1 MSTHS
6 IPISGSSS
14 LLAMLHALILK
25 AARVARA
32 LWNQISVT
40 LTMVATASFSIAAT
54 MTTVLSTDEGY
65 TLATQLAKAVIA
77 TSWNVASKTIR
88 LVGRVLRRVADVA
101 VIAIGYTSC
110 AAVDL
115 AYNTVCSTA
124 EKVEHTFN
132 RADQAM
138 RVFGSQVW
146 QATRTPLVRTV
157 ATTGA
162 GFAAAFTALRNLTEG
177 ALDAW
182 LTCHLPRRISKNLL
196 GSWTGLVIVAGVTS
210 IVILAGVIRGW
221 VHRRK
226 AAKAARAAQHG
237 APPEPDKE
245 EQEPKEPQGTDGVE
259 ESEVVEATKEHEE
272 IEVVLA
278 EIVQPEDELA
288 ELDWHQLAT
297 TVTVDLSPDG
307 SVTVNGIPHWVP
319 EHLRE
324 DVAHIAADAAIR
336 QMRRTLKLRTTP
348 NRDDRRLFTK
358 VARQALR
365 KQGKQHPKAA

>member
-1 MSTHS
+1 MSTYS
-6 IPISGSSS
+6 IPISGRSS

-54 MTTVLSTDEGY
+54 TTTVLSTDEGY
-65 TLATQLAKAVIA
+65 TLATQLAKTVI
-77 TSWNVASKTIR
+77 TTTWNVCSKTVR
-88 LVGRVLRRVADVA
+88 LLGRMLRRVADLA

-115 AYNTVCSTA
+115 AYNGVCSTA

-132 RADQAM
+132 RADQAV
-138 RVFGSQVW
+138 RDFGSQVW
-146 QATRTPLVRTV
+146 QATRTPFVRSV

-162 GFAAAFTALRNLTEG
+162 GLAAAFTALRNLTEG
-177 ALDAW
+177 ALDRW
-182 LTCHLPRRISKNLL
+182 LTCHLPSKISKNLL
-196 GSWTGLVIVAGVTS
+196 GSWTGLVIVTVLTFAVI
-210 IVILAGVIRGW
+210 IVRVIRGW
-221 VHRRK
+221 VQRR
-226 AAKAARAAQHG
+226 KAARAAQHG

-245 EQEPKEPQGTDGVE
+245 EQEPEGPQGTDGVDE
-259 ESEVVEATKEHEE
+259 PEVVEATEEPEE

-278 EIVQPEDELA
+278 EIVEPEDELA
-288 ELDWHQLAT
+288 ELDWHELAA

-307 SVTVNGIPHWVP
+307 SVTVNGIPDWVP

>member
-6 IPISGSSS
+6 IPISGRSSV
-14 LLAMLHALILK
+14 LAMLHALILK

-54 MTTVLSTDEGY
+54 TTTVLSTDEGY

-88 LVGRVLRRVADVA
+88 FLGRLLRRVADLA

-115 AYNTVCSTA
+115 AYNAVCTVA
-124 EKVEHTFN
+124 EKVEDGIN
-132 RADQAM
+132 RADQAL
-138 RVFGSQVW
+138 RDFGSQVW
-146 QATRTPLVRTV
+146 QAARTPLVRSV

-162 GFAAAFTALRNLTEG
+162 GLAAAFTALRHLTEG

-182 LTCHLPRRISKNLL
+182 LTCHLPRKISTRLL
-196 GSWTGLVIVAGVTS
+196 GSWTGLVIVTVLTFA
-210 IVILAGVIRGW
+210 VILVRVIRGW
-221 VHRRK
+221 AQRRK
-226 AAKAARAAQHG
+226 AAKAAQHG
-237 APPEPDKE
+237 APPEPDTE
-245 EQEPKEPQGTDGVE
+245 EQEPQEPQGTDGVE
-259 ESEVVEATKEHEE
+259 EPEIVEEPEE

-278 EIVQPEDELA
+278 EIVEPDDELA
-288 ELDWHQLAT
+288 ELDWHELAA
-297 TVTVDLSPDG
+297 TVTVDISPDG
-307 SVTVNGIPHWVP
+307 SVTVNGIPDWVP

-336 QMRRTLKLRTTP
+336 QMRRTMKLRTTP